1 MASTLQSVV
10 SVFANANYFK
20 SALIGVSIAFQVLAF
35 AFLIPSAFT
44 LRIIQSTW
52 ATAVEVLAGLISL
65 IGLWIHGGSG
75 YHTYIIPQVGLTILL
90 LVRQSLGLYIHQKQ
104 KVHSGYVLEYLDRSY
119 TIATMALFALGW
131 YHVTAGS
138 LESVGIRENYYNTLS
153 HAVLLVL
160 VMSEGFLL
168 LSFAAG
174 LWPNQRSL
182 TPDYYDSVLL
192 LACGLVMIVVLIVGY
207 HADEDWHFFLGR
219 LEHSSY
225 TLMVLCGAAASLM
238 ISKRKG
244 HHTKRNLIPALIIVV
259 LGILFTSHHQEAMLG
274 KKIHEVFGYT
284 MVVAATFRIVE
295 ILVIPDWT
303 VKASTDV
310 HSNLPYVTPMVAVIL
325 SFVAFGSSRDLC
337 QAIEGTGFMAP
348 AYVAILYTCGL
359 FYFCFLTALMHRI
372 KDHWYP
378 DGSDGKHE
386 YSSLPEVQS
395 DRFGCNQNW
404 D

>member
-1 MASTLQSVV
+1 MVSTPHLVLSL
-10 SVFANANYFK
+10 FANADCLLK
-20 SALIGVSIAFQVLAF
+20 SALVGVSIALQVLAF

-44 LRIIQSTW
+44 LRIVQSKW
-52 ATAVEVLAGLISL
+52 ATAVEALAVLISL
-65 IGLWIHGGSG
+65 VGLWIYGGSG

-104 KVHSGYVLEYLDRSY
+104 KVYSGYVGKYLGHSY
-119 TIATMALFALGW
+119 TIATMGLFTLGW

-160 VMSEGFLL
+160 VMSEGLLL

-192 LACGLVMIVVLIVGY
+192 FACSLVMIVVLIVGY

-225 TLMVLCGAAASLM
+225 ALMVLCGAATSIM
-238 ISKRKG
+238 ISTRKG

-259 LGILFTSHHQEAMLG
+259 LGIMFTSHHQENMLG
-274 KKIHEVFGYT
+274 KKIHEVLGST
-284 MVVAATFRIVE
+284 MVVAAASRIVE
-295 ILVIPDWT
+295 ILVVPNWA

-310 HSNLPYVTPMVAVIL
+310 HSNLPYVPPMV
-325 SFVAFGSSRDLC
+325 
-337 QAIEGTGFMAP
+337 
-348 AYVAILYTCGL
+348 LYHLRLG
-359 FYFCFLTALMHRI
+359 I
-372 KDHWYP
+372 
-378 DGSDGKHE
+378 
-386 YSSLPEVQS
+386 
-395 DRFGCNQNW
+395 
-404 D
+404 